1 MSGGDSPGKQR
12 WGILRPL
19 GNRDFAW
26 LWLGMTVSLLGD
38 GIYFVAVA
46 WQVYELSNAPTALS
60 VVGIAWMAP
69 QVAFALIGGVLSDR
83 FDRRRILIFSDV
95 LRAAA
100 VAAIGLLMFAGVLEL
115 WHVIALVAFY
125 GVGEALF
132 GPAFGAI
139 VPDVVPADQ
148 LLEANSLDQFVR
160 PIAMRFAGPAVGGL
174 LISELG
180 GTGQAFMVDALT
192 FAVSAL
198 AVTLMRARP
207 VAGAP
212 TGGERAMLEEI
223 KQGFR
228 YVRSEAWLGVSFI
241 ASAVGLL
248 CFFGPWQ
255 VLVPFVVKNSLHGS
269 AGDLGFVV
277 AAGGVSAVAVSFV
290 MGQRELPR
298 RPVRFVY
305 LSWAAGTL
313 AVAGFGIVT
322 ELWQAML
329 VSLVMSGLFTAGI
342 IVWSTLMHRL
352 VPKHLL
358 GRVSSFD
365 WMVSLSLIPVSYA
378 LTGPAAEIFGVE
390 ATLIGAG
397 AAGSLAILIFL
408 RVPGISR
415 IDDLGVERASAIAK
429 GMDTAR
435 G

>member
-1 MSGGDSPGKQR
+1 MSQGGRPAKQG

-19 GNRDFAW
+19 GNRDFAF

-60 VVGIAWMAP
+60 VVGIAWMTP

-100 VAAIGLLMFAGVLEL
+100 VGAIGLLSMAGGLEL

-139 VPDVVPADQ
+139 VPDVVPSDQ

-160 PIAMRFAGPAVGGL
+160 PIAMRFAGPALGGL
-174 LISELG
+174 LIAELG
-180 GTGQAFMVDALT
+180 GIGQAFLVDSLT

-198 AVTLMRARP
+198 AVTAMRARP
-207 VAGAP
+207 PAGAP
-212 TGGERAMLEEI
+212 TGHERAMLREI
-223 KQGFR
+223 EQGFD
-228 YVRSEAWLGVSFI
+228 YVRTEAWLGISFL

-255 VLVPFVVKNSLHGS
+255 VLVPYVVKNTLHGS
-269 AGDLGFVV
+269 AGDLGFVI
-277 AAGGVSAVAVSFV
+277 AAGGVSAVAVSLV

-305 LSWAAGTL
+305 LCWAAGTF
-313 AVAGFGIVT
+313 AVAGFGIVAT
-322 ELWQAML
+322 MWQAML

-352 VPKHLL
+352 VPTHLL

-378 LTGPAAEIFGVE
+378 LTGPLAEVFGVKT
-390 ATLIGAG
+390 ALLGAG
-397 AAGSLAILIFL
+397 AAGGLAILLFL
-408 RVPGISR
+408 RVPGIGR
-415 IDDLGVERASAIAK
+415 IDDIGVERAAAAVK
-429 GMDTAR
+429 GADPAPS
-435 G
+435 